1 MKSTVTV
8 KDGKLCVEQN
18 GKEMLYTAAQIDQMI
33 ATLKNELEKWEG
45 RRAMLNGEVQDGTRR
60 G

>member
-8 KDGKLCVEQN
+8 KDGKLCIEQN
-18 GKEMLYTAAQIDQMI
+18 GKEMLYTPGQIDQMI
-33 ATLKNELEKWEG
+33 ATLESELAKWKE
-45 RRAMLNGEVQDGTRR
+45 RRAMLEGEAHNGTRR